1 MNTMSLSSASV
12 VLAAGG
18 TGGHVFPAEALARE
32 LLTRGATVHLITD
45 SRGKAFG
52 EALPEVTVHR
62 VAAAT
67 STGGLVTK
75 IKAVMSLFKGTL
87 EAKALLKTLKP
98 QVVVAFGGYPSFPGA
113 MAAILTGTPLVLHD
127 QNAVLGRANRLVARF
142 ARVIAKSFE
151 DVIGLP
157 KHVPSRLTGNPVRPA
172 IAALRD
178 LHYQAPQT
186 GGQIHLLVTGG
197 SQGARVFSQVV
208 PGAIALLEPALRQRL
223 IISQQARAEDIDSA
237 RKAYADLGMAAQ
249 VELQPFFTDMPQR
262 IARAHLCLGRAG
274 GSTVAEWTA
283 AGRPAIY
290 VPLPIAIL
298 DEQSWNAAAIEQ
310 AGGCWIMQQPEFTA
324 PALASL
330 LKRILGDPPSL
341 QAAAEAAHS
350 QGRIDAAQQLTELVL
365 SVTKDPKV

>member
-1 MNTMSLSSASV
+1 MTTTSSSAPV
-12 VLAAGG
+12 FLAAGG

-32 LLTRGATVHLITD
+32 LLTRGMNVHLITD
-45 SRGKAFG
+45 TRGKAFG

-62 VAAAT
+62 VSAAT

-75 IKAVMSLFKGTL
+75 IKAVLSLIKGTM
-87 EAKALLKTLKP
+87 EARALVKKLKP
-98 QVVVAFGGYPSFPGA
+98 QVIVAFGGYPSFPGA
-113 MAAILTGTPLVLHD
+113 MAAILTGVPLVLHD

-142 ARVIAKSFE
+142 ARRIAKSFE

-157 KHVPSRLTGNPVRPA
+157 KHVKTKLTGNPIRPA

-178 LHYQAPQT
+178 LPYQAPQS

-197 SQGARVFSQVV
+197 SQGARIFSQVV
-208 PGAIALLEPALRQRL
+208 PNAIAVLEPELRQRL
-223 IISQQARAEDIDSA
+223 IISQQARAEDYDVA
-237 RKAYADLGMAAQ
+237 KAAYEKLGMSAQ

-262 IARAHLCLGRAG
+262 IARAHLCIGRAG

-298 DEQSWNAAAIEQ
+298 DEQTWNARAIEQ

-324 PALASL
+324 QALASL
-330 LKRILGDPPSL
+330 LKRILTDPASL
-341 QAAAEAAHS
+341 QAAAEAAHA
-350 QGRIDAAQQLTELVL
+350 QGRTDAAQRLADLAL
-365 SVTKDPKV
+365 SVAGKV